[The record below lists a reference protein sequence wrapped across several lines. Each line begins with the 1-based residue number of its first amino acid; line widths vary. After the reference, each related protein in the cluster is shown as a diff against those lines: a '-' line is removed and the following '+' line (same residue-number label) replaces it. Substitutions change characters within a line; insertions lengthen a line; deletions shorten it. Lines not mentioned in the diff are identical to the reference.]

1 MNKPGCIS
9 RSQMRAVKAV
19 LEDMVEDPFLLCDL
33 EGCGPVGG
41 FEQRFAEVCGVEYAL
56 AVSSGTA
63 AIHAALLALGVGPGD
78 EVISSPYS
86 WPQTVSPVLFT
97 GATLVFADI
106 DARTLH
112 LDPVSVADRMTPRTK
127 AIIVPHLF
135 GHMAEMPSL
144 GLWARSVGVPLVSD
158 VAQAMGAE
166 LYGRP
171 VGPWGDLACFS
182 LGRGKLVSCG
192 EGGVL
197 VTNNQILYERAV
209 ALTQH
214 PDRFWRLTGE
224 QGHGLAL
231 NYRLHPLQ
239 AALGLAA
246 LEDKDRI
253 LAHRRKV
260 KAAFLEALLDNEL
273 LTAPASISGDDSAAY
288 GIPLIWNGA
297 GDRGLLCDQAQGLG
311 LPLRPGPVGEPLHL
325 RLAELIYPSPVDHWT
340 HQEGSCP
347 VAEKHCRHRELWA
360 LSALDMD
367 GVSEG
372 EAYDMARALH
382 ALVNWPQADRLCVLP
397 KACRG
402 EARNVYSM

>member
-9 RSQMRAVKAV
+9 CNQVRALKAV
-19 LEDMVEDPFLLCDL
+19 LDGMAEDPSLLCDL
-33 EGCGPVGG
+33 EGCGPVAR

-63 AIHAALLALGVGPGD
+63 AIHTALLALEVGPGD

-86 WPQTVSPVLFT
+86 WPQTISPVLFA

-112 LDPVSVADRMTPRTK
+112 LDPVSVADRITPRTK

-135 GHMAEMPSL
+135 GHMADLPTL
-144 GLWARSVGVPLVSD
+144 QLLARAAGVALISD
-158 VAQAMGAE
+158 AAQAMGAE
-166 LYGRP
+166 LYSRP
-171 VGPWGDLACFS
+171 AGAWGDLACFS

-197 VTNNQILYERAV
+197 VTSNQALYERAV

-224 QGHGLAL
+224 EGHGLAL
-231 NYRLHPLQ
+231 NYRMHPLQ

-246 LEDKDRI
+246 IEDKDRI
-253 LAHRRKV
+253 LAHRKTV
-260 KAAFLEALLDNEL
+260 KTAFLQGLEGNKL
-273 LTAPASISGDDSAAY
+273 LTAPASINGEDSAAY
-288 GIPLIWNGA
+288 GMPLIWHGV
-297 GDRGLLCDQAQGLG
+297 GGQGSLCSRAQGLG

-325 RLAELIYPSPVDHWT
+325 RLAGLSHPSPVDHWT

-347 VAEKHCRHRELWA
+347 VAEEHCRHHELWA

-367 GVSEG
+367 GMSEG
-372 EAYDMARALH
+372 QAHDQARDLDAL
-382 ALVNWPQADRLCVLP
+382 ANGFRTDRLCAP
-397 KACRG
+397 SEACPSA
-402 EARNVYSM
+402 ARNVYSM